1 MPAHMSMHPKS
12 VAQECVNGQQVFNG
26 FGNCSQRSQ
35 KQIYS
40 GIFQQ
45 QHQGPTFVLVSDYP
59 SSFIIIV
66 RG

>member
-12 VAQECVNGQQVFNG
+12 LAQECVNGQQVFNG

-45 QHQGPTFVLVSDYP
+45 QHQGPAFALVSD
-59 SSFIIIV
+59 
-66 RG
+66 

>member
-1 MPAHMSMHPKS
+1 MPAHMSRHPKS
-12 VAQECVNGQQVFNG
+12 LAQECVNG

-45 QHQGPTFVLVSDYP
+45 QHQGPTFALVSDYP